1 MTLHAFDNPRVA
13 FPALA
18 ADAVCSGRAVSENS
32 CIRGSCLF
40 GEGSIAYDRLFASI
54 PQKSELNCC
63 TAELPDCLSL
73 VSCTENQYCNTVP

>member
-1 MTLHAFDNPRVA
+1 MTLYAFHNPRVA

-18 ADAVCSGRAVSENS
+18 ADVVCSGRAVSENS
-32 CIRGSCLF
+32 YIRGSCLF

-63 TAELPDCLSL
+63 TTELPDCFSL
-73 VSCTENQYCNTVP
+73 VNCTENLYWNTVP